1 MERIPY
7 IYIIRCILTAVCLTT
22 PAAQNVNAVRQTV
35 YSRQI
40 KTLQVVVNND
50 WLSPP
55 VMTLG
60 GDDVLN
66 ISFDE
71 LSHEYR
77 RFTYHIDHCEK
88 DWSVSQEIFESDFLN
103 GFNDNPIEDYQ
114 NSLNT
119 TVLYTHYT
127 LRLPNDKCSLKM
139 SGNYRL
145 TVLDEDGGKVAE
157 AKFMVVEPL
166 ANIGMTCTTN
176 TDIDVNKN
184 HQQLSLTVGY
194 GALSVTNHDEQIGIV
209 VTQNN
214 RDDNARKD
222 IRPNIISNKGLEW
235 MHNRMLIFDAGNE
248 YRKYEVL
255 DVSHPTMGIDRI
267 DWDGHNYNVFPFTD
281 EPRMNY
287 LYDED
292 ANGSFYIRNSDN
304 VENDCISEYVYVH
317 YRLKSPELSGGRI
330 YIDGEWTTDDDKEN
344 YVMNYNAADGMYHA
358 TVMQKQGY
366 YSYRY
371 MLTDNTGQVSIP
383 QTEGSFYQTENR
395 YQAYVYYKE
404 TGGRTW
410 RLVGYRQLEFK

>member
-1 MERIPY
+1 M
-7 IYIIRCILTAVCLTT
+7 
-22 PAAQNVNAVRQTV
+22 

-166 ANIGMTCTTN
+166 VNIGMTCTTN
-176 TDIDVNKN
+176 TDIDVNKS
-184 HQQLSLTVGY
+184 HQQVSLTVGY

-214 RDDNARKD
+214 RDDSARKD

-267 DWDGHNYNVFPFTD
+267 DWDGHNYVFPFID

-292 ANGSFYIRNSDN
+292 ANGAFYIRNSDN

-317 YRLKSPELSGGRI
+317 YRLKSPMLSGGRI
-330 YIDGEWTTDDDKEN
+330 SIDGEWTTDDDKEN
-344 YVMNYNAADGMYHA
+344 YVMNYNAADWMYHA

-383 QTEGSFYQTENR
+383 QTEGNFYQTENR

>member
-1 MERIPY
+1 M
-7 IYIIRCILTAVCLTT
+7 
-22 PAAQNVNAVRQTV
+22 

-176 TDIDVNKN
+176 TDIDVNKS
-184 HQQLSLTVGY
+184 HQQVSLTVGY

-214 RDDNARKD
+214 RDDSARKD

-267 DWDGHNYNVFPFTD
+267 DWDGHNYNVFPFID

-292 ANGSFYIRNSDN
+292 ANGAFYIRNSDN

-330 YIDGEWTTDDDKEN
+330 YIDGEWTTDDDKGN

-383 QTEGSFYQTENR
+383 QTEGNFYQTENR